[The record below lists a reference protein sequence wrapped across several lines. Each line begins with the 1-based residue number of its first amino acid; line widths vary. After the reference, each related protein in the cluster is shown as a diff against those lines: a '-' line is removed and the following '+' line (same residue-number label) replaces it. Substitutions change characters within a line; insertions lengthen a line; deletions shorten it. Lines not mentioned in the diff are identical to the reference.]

1 MSSNGSKTN
10 HFSLRISPSHYLGKL
25 LLFFYSGALLLLWLI
40 PVTVW
45 VALPFSLLLIW
56 DGRRHWRRY
65 ASQTEPKTVRQLVW
79 HGENDWSLWRKDGVH
94 IAHLQLLQ
102 SVNHP
107 LLIVLNFSQG
117 HHLVLLPDSSNADD
131 LRRLRVLLKEA
142 LNKSG

>member
-56 DGRRHWRRY
+56 DGRRHWWRY

-117 HHLVLLPDSSNADD
+117 HQLVLLPDSSSADD